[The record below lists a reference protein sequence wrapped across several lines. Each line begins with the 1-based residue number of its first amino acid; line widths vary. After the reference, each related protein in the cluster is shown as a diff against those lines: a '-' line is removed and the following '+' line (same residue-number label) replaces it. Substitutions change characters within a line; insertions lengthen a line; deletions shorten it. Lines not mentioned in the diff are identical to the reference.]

1 MDERI
6 LEAATDGD
14 SSSIKE
20 WAKENPGILLGTSP
34 QGNNCLHISTI
45 HGHKK
50 FCMDVLELEP
60 SLLSDVNCEHETPLI
75 IAVTLGHASLVSYLL
90 ECCRKE
96 EELRR
101 TILQQDRYGF
111 NALHHAI
118 RNGYQK
124 LALEL
129 IKAEPALSKAVT
141 RYNESPMFMA
151 VMRNFADVSEKL
163 LAIVDSSHVGK
174 YGRHALHA
182 AARNGN
188 EDIADEILKKR
199 SHLAREAD
207 SDGITPIRMA
217 VSHDKSDVLIT
228 LLQHDSSLAYETD
241 KSGYPLLCSAATRG
255 QVNVA
260 RVLLLYCPD
269 AFYCPVL
276 RDGTAIGKS
285 LTCLHIAVQNGHLE
299 FVEFILRRPQLRKLI
314 NMQDMDGKTAL
325 HYAIQQCD
333 PKLVA
338 ALLAHDDI
346 IDTTILDNHGNSA
359 ASQLSSITDEDK
371 PLDWVHICY
380 KHIESYNIIIVDL
393 INFLCSLFLIESM
406 QKEVHVLMR
415 GADPNDDDISLYNL
429 SKVAKQRETI
439 ESRKERQS
447 QTQKYTNNTS
457 FVAILLATITFTAAF
472 TLPGGYSSDAGSAGL
487 PIMSKEIAF
496 QAFLVSDT
504 LAMCSSFV
512 AAFICLMGRWEDA
525 NITNY
530 YISVTKKLTWF
541 AYMATI
547 TAFATGLYTVLSA
560 RVHWLAI
567 GICSVVGLVP
577 FLTMFIAKWPILKL
591 KFRQTCRGLRLKF
604 RQRQTGKSKS
614 NDTV

>member
-1 MDERI
+1 MANNTTTTDVSGGRSRMDQRI

-14 SSSIKE
+14 SSSMKE
-20 WAKENPGILLGTSP
+20 LAKKNPSILLGTSP

-60 SLLSDVNCEHETPLI
+60 SLLSDVNCEQETPLI
-75 IAVTLGHASLVSYLL
+75 IAVTLGHASLASYLL

-101 TILQQDRYGF
+101 IILQQDRYGF

-118 RNGYQK
+118 RNAHQK

-129 IKAEPALSKAVT
+129 IEAEPALSKAVT
-141 RYNESPMFMA
+141 KYNESPMFMA
-151 VMRNFADVSEKL
+151 VMRNFTDVSEKL
-163 LAIVDSSHVGK
+163 LAIADSSHVGK

-188 EDIADEILKKR
+188 RDIAGEIMEKR
-199 SHLAREAD
+199 PRLAREAD

-217 VSHDKSDVLIT
+217 ISYDKSDVLCT
-228 LLQHDSSLAYETD
+228 LLEHDYSLAYETD
-241 KSGYPLLCSAATRG
+241 KNGYPLLCSAATRG
-255 QVNVA
+255 QLYVA
-260 RVLLLYCPD
+260 QVLLFYCPD

-276 RDGTAIGKS
+276 RDGTAIEKS

-299 FVEFILRRPQLRKLI
+299 FVKFILKTPQLRKLI

-338 ALLAHDDI
+338 ALLAYDDI

-359 ASQLSSITDEDK
+359 ASQLSSITDDDK
-371 PLDWVHICY
+371 PLDWKEVQ
-380 KHIESYNIIIVDL
+380 L
-393 INFLCSLFLIESM
+393 LM
-406 QKEVHVLMR
+406 QK
-415 GADPNDDDISLYNL
+415 ADPNDDDISLYNL
-429 SKVAKQRETI
+429 SKGAKQRETI

-447 QTQKYTNNTS
+447 LTQKYTSNTS
-457 FVAILLATITFTAAF
+457 LVAILLATITFTAAF
-472 TLPGGYSSDAGSAGL
+472 TPPGGYSTDAGSAGL
-487 PIMSKEIAF
+487 PIMSKQIAF

-512 AAFICLMGRWEDA
+512 VAFICLMGRWEDDKF
-525 NITNY
+525 TTY

-547 TAFATGLYTVLSA
+547 TAFATGLHTVLAA
-560 RVHWLAI
+560 RIHWLAI
-567 GICSVVGLVP
+567 GICSVVGLLP
-577 FLTMFIAKWPILKL
+577 ILTMFIAKWPILKL

-614 NDTV
+614 NDMV